1 MNYKYKVFM
10 PKTKGKSF
18 KKDEKGSGRKLL
30 QITCF
35 ADEKKATKL

>member
-1 MNYKYKVFM
+1 M

-18 KKDEKGSGRKLL
+18 KKNEKGSGGKLL
-30 QITCF
+30 KTTCF